1 MAIET
6 TDTASVIR
14 AWLHEH
20 VTGSLEVPDDYELIA
35 NGLLTS
41 LQTVELVLFLEQ
53 RFGIEVTDDEFV
65 EENFGTVGAITALV
79 VRRTA

>member
-6 TDTASVIR
+6 QDTGTIIR
-14 AWLHEH
+14 EWLQEH
-20 VTGSLEVPDDYELIA
+20 VTGSNEVPDDYELIA

-65 EENFGTVGAITALV
+65 EENFGTVRAITALV
-79 VRRTA
+79 ASRNA